1 MQCNPLLV
9 PHNQQHTFPKGVSTS
24 FSSLSFRMSGAPSP
38 EPPIIPICSHI
49 QANSSLRR
57 VKFKQT

>member
-24 FSSLSFRMSGAPSP
+24 SSSLSFRMSGAPSP

-49 QANSSLRR
+49 QANSS
-57 VKFKQT
+57 